1 MSAKLLRRGF
11 GLACLLGAIVLLIG
25 GELSWPSGLGLGGMV
40 AYWLT
45 CFLLTMAAF
54 VTALWDARIVR
65 REAQAER
72 RELFRRTFAGLGLEN
87 AGGAESDSGKGQGLN
102 PRPENERR

>member
-1 MSAKLLRRGF
+1 MNTKLLRRGF
-11 GLACLLGAIVLLIG
+11 GLACLVGAIALLIG
-25 GELSWPSGLGLGGMV
+25 GELSWPSGLGVGGIV

-45 CFLLTMAAF
+45 CFSLTVAAF

-72 RELFRRTFAGLGLEN
+72 RELFRRTFAGLGLDDV
-87 AGGAESDSGKGQGLN
+87 GGARNETGAGQGPKPPL
-102 PRPENERR
+102 EE

>member
-1 MSAKLLRRGF
+1 MSAKVLRRGF
-11 GLACLLGAIVLLIG
+11 GLVCLFGAIGLLIG
-25 GELSWPSGLGLGGMV
+25 GELSWPSKLSVPGLL

-45 CFLLTMAAF
+45 CFVLTVLAF

-72 RELFRRTFAGLGLEN
+72 QELFRRTFAGLGLEHA
-87 AGGAESDSGKGQGLN
+87 AGDASETQSRKDVA
-102 PRPENERR
+102 PPPPERKT